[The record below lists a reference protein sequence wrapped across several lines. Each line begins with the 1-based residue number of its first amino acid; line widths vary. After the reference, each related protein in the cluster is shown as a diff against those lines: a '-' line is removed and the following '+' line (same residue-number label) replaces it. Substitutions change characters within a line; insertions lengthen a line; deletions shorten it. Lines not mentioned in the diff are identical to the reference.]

1 MLMHDVKVLLLDE
14 PTFGQDARTA
24 AECMDMIQRI
34 KAEGTA
40 VLMITHDMEL
50 VSSYADSVLVLHDT
64 GLAFDGSPAQLFSQE
79 TRLVKNAKLT
89 LPFYMNGW
97 HIKRRCV
104 MMRRY
109 ISLIRQ

>member
-34 KAEGTA
+34 KQEGTA

-64 GLAFDGSPAQLFSQE
+64 GL
-79 TRLVKNAKLT
+79 VLT
-89 LPFYMNGW
+89 DLQRSYFLRKPDLSKSKA
-97 HIKRRCV
+97 HPSSSI
-104 MMRRY
+104 
-109 ISLIRQ
+109 